1 MSNSNN
7 HLSMKKLTLTALI
20 IFISLGAYAQFNQ
33 GRMLVGGNFSA
44 DFNTN
49 KTKAGS
55 TTTTNYRST
64 TISFGPQFGYFIID
78 NLAVGGILTV
88 ESESIKY
95 EGSDNKDSGTT
106 TLISPFVRYYLDQG
120 IFFQGKFDVGSLK
133 TKDKTGTTTTTNTYG
148 VSGFSLGAGYAW
160 FLADNVALEPQ
171 IGYQSLTYKN
181 KTIDAKSINGG
192 LYILVGF
199 QIYLGK

>member
-1 MSNSNN
+1 MSNYNN
-7 HLSMKKLTLTALI
+7 HLNMKKLTLTTLV

-44 DFNTN
+44 DFTTN

-64 TISFGPQFGYFIID
+64 SVSFGPQFGYFIID

-88 ESESIKY
+88 ESASTKS
-95 EGSDNKDSGTT
+95 EGSDNKYSSTA
-106 TLISPFVRYYLDQG
+106 TLISPFVRYYLDQS
-120 IFFQGKFDVGSLK
+120 IFFQARFDAGSEK
-133 TKDKTGTTTTTNTYG
+133 TKDKTATTTTTTTNG
-148 VSGFSLGAGYAW
+148 LSGFALGAGYAW
-160 FLADNVALEPQ
+160 FLTDNVALEPQ
-171 IGYQSLTYKN
+171 IGYNSITRKN
-181 KTIDAKSINGG
+181 KSNDVKSIDGG
-192 LYILVGF
+192 IYILVGF